1 MDVLDKIKTVR
12 DLVKVYFD
20 ENSEFTGL
28 SGIREP
34 EKNHI
39 IEIGTSIL
47 CTKWNVGYEGGGFV
61 QAVVNND
68 LMGAVGKA
76 DGTNVKMLPFY
87 CKLIYNTSLPM
98 ELQQTK

>member
-47 CTKWNVGYEGGGFV
+47 CTKWEVGYEGGSFV
-61 QAVVNND
+61 KSFANND
-68 LMGAVGKA
+68 LMGAIGRA
-76 DGTNVKMLPFY
+76 DGTSLKGFKFFAQLMYNVGAPSILF
-87 CKLIYNTSLPM
+87 N
-98 ELQQTK
+98 

>member
-12 DLVKVYFD
+12 DLVKIYFD

-28 SGIREP
+28 SGIGES

-47 CTKWNVGYEGGGFV
+47 CTKWEVGYGGGSFV
-61 QAVVNND
+61 KSFANND
-68 LMGAVGKA
+68 LMGAIERA
-76 DGTNVKMLPFY
+76 DETSFKGFKFFAQLMRNVVAPH
-87 CKLIYNTSLPM
+87 S
-98 ELQQTK
+98 